1 MASVSHVGHERGPFA
16 VWRRPVGQRFITR
29 WGDCSRIAGACGVTT
44 QAVSQWKRVPER
56 HVRAVAALLGT
67 TPERLRPDLAEK
79 HLMTSTDMNPSDAAA
94 ALARRDESISQAVN
108 ELEDLHLA
116 TEKAVANLH
125 LARSHQAEASL
136 AYERARASLR
146 RARSSEARAR
156 RRMREAGLPVPSFTS
171 DLAGPDDLPSP
182 TAAAVGIGG
191 VKAVG
196 ASSVDRPIP
205 FRASPRNS

>member
-1 MASVSHVGHERGPFA
+1 MASLSCAGHERGPFA
-16 VWRRPVGQRFITR
+16 LWRRPAGQRFITH

-79 HLMTSTDMNPSDAAA
+79 HLMTSTDMNPVDAAA
-94 ALARRDESISQAVN
+94 ALARREEGISLAVN

-116 TEKAVANLH
+116 TEKAVANVH
-125 LARSHQAEASL
+125 LARSHQAEANL

-156 RRMREAGLPVPSFTS
+156 RRMRDAGLPVPNFTS
-171 DLAGPDDLPSP
+171 DLDGGGSLPSP
-182 TAAAVGIGG
+182 TSPAVGIGG
-191 VKAVG
+191 VKSVG
-196 ASSVDRPIP
+196 ASSVDRTPP
-205 FRASPRNS
+205 LRVSPRNS

>member
-1 MASVSHVGHERGPFA
+1 MGSLAYIGHERGPFA
-16 VWRRPVGQRFITR
+16 VWRRPVGQRFINR

-79 HLMTSTDMNPSDAAA
+79 HLMTSTDMAPSDAAA
-94 ALARRDESISQAVN
+94 ALARRDESITQSVI

-116 TEKAVANLH
+116 TEKALANLH
-125 LARSHQAEASL
+125 LARSHQAEANL

-156 RRMREAGLPVPSFTS
+156 RRMRDAGLPVPDFGS
-171 DLAGPDDLPSP
+171 DPDGAEPFPSLAAS
-182 TAAAVGIGG
+182 AVGIGG

-196 ASSVDRPIP
+196 VSSVDRPP
-205 FRASPRNS
+205 PQRVSPRNS